1 MNITLSTLT
10 RALVLALALPLA
22 AAGIRMAKAKTSAPQ
37 HPINLNNA
45 TVTEL
50 MQLPK
55 IGMKTAERIIKF
67 RKEHGGFR
75 RSEELMNVKGIG
87 EKSFVKLKPYLAV
100 GVGSDNASNG
110 VEMVSSPI
118 TVATRAKAGRPKHV
132 AHATQASARK

>member
-10 RALVLALALPLA
+10 RALVVAMALPLA
-22 AAGIRMAKAKTSAPQ
+22 AAGVRSAKAKTSAPQ
-37 HPINLNNA
+37 HPINLNSA

-55 IGMKTAERIIKF
+55 IGAKTAERVIKF

-87 EKSFVKLKPYLAV
+87 EKSFVKLKPYLSV
-100 GVGSDNASNG
+100 GAGTVNARNDAEGSTAP
-110 VEMVSSPI
+110 VKA
-118 TVATRAKAGRPKHV
+118 ATHAKAARPKHV
-132 AHATQASARK
+132 SVKK

>member
-22 AAGIRMAKAKTSAPQ
+22 AAGVRSAKAKSPTPQ
-37 HPINLNNA
+37 HPINLNSA

-55 IGMKTAERIIKF
+55 IGAKTAERIIKF

-87 EKSFVKLKPYLAV
+87 EKSFVKLKPYLTVGAGAV
-100 GVGSDNASNG
+100 NA
-110 VEMVSSPI
+110 VETVSSPV
-118 TVATRAKAGRPKHV
+118 TAATHAKASRPKH
-132 AHATQASARK
+132 ATHASARK

>member
-10 RALVLALALPLA
+10 RALVLAMALPLA
-22 AAGIRMAKAKTSAPQ
+22 AAGVRSAKAKTSAPQ
-37 HPINLNNA
+37 HPINLNSA

-55 IGMKTAERIIKF
+55 VGAKTAERIIKF

-87 EKSFVKLKPYLAV
+87 EKSFVTLKPFLSVGAGAV
-100 GVGSDNASNG
+100 NAVNT
-110 VEMVSSPI
+110 VEASPSPV
-118 TVATRAKAGRPKHV
+118 TVATHAKASRPKH
-132 AHATQASARK
+132 ASAKK

>member
-22 AAGIRMAKAKTSAPQ
+22 AAGVRSAKAKSPAPQ
-37 HPINLNNA
+37 HPINLNSA

-55 IGMKTAERIIKF
+55 IGAKTAERIIKF

-87 EKSFVKLKPYLAV
+87 EKSFVKLKPYLSVGAGTVSGANTVNAV
-100 GVGSDNASNG
+100 EAS
-110 VEMVSSPI
+110 SSPV
-118 TVATRAKAGRPKHV
+118 TAVTPAKASRPKRS
-132 AHATQASARK
+132 AARK

>member
-10 RALVLALALPLA
+10 RALVVAMALPLA
-22 AAGIRMAKAKTSAPQ
+22 AAGVRSAKAKTSAPQ
-37 HPINLNNA
+37 HPINLNSA

-55 IGMKTAERIIKF
+55 IGAKTAERVIKF

-87 EKSFVKLKPYLAV
+87 EKSFVKLKPYLSVGAGAV
-100 GVGSDNASNG
+100 NASHDL
-110 VEMVSSPI
+110 EVSTAPVKAV
-118 TVATRAKAGRPKHV
+118 THAKAARPKH
-132 AHATQASARK
+132 ASAKK

>member
-10 RALVLALALPLA
+10 RAIVIAMALPLA
-22 AAGIRMAKAKTSAPQ
+22 AAGVRTAKAKTSAPQ
-37 HPINLNNA
+37 HPINLNSA

-75 RSEELMNVKGIG
+75 RSEELMNVKGVG
-87 EKSFVKLKPYLAV
+87 EKSFVKLKPYLSVGAGAV
-100 GVGSDNASNG
+100 NAVNVVETVSAPVTVVSHAKASRPKNAS
-110 VEMVSSPI
+110 
-118 TVATRAKAGRPKHV
+118 AKK
-132 AHATQASARK
+132 

>member
-22 AAGIRMAKAKTSAPQ
+22 AAGVGSAKAKSAPQ
-37 HPINLNNA
+37 HPINLNSA

-55 IGMKTAERIIKF
+55 VGAKTAELIIKF

-87 EKSFVKLKPYLAV
+87 EKSFVKLKPYLSVGAGTVSGANTVNAV
-100 GVGSDNASNG
+100 EAS
-110 VEMVSSPI
+110 SSPV
-118 TVATRAKAGRPKHV
+118 TAVTPAKASRPKRS
-132 AHATQASARK
+132 AARK

>member
-10 RALVLALALPLA
+10 RALVVAMALPLA
-22 AAGIRMAKAKTSAPQ
+22 AAGVRTAKAKTSAPQ
-37 HPINLNNA
+37 HPINLNSA

-55 IGMKTAERIIKF
+55 VGAKTAELIVKF

-87 EKSFVKLKPYLAV
+87 EKSFVKLKPYLNV
-100 GVGSDNASNG
+100 GAGGANAL
-110 VEMVSSPI
+110 EAAP
-118 TVATRAKAGRPKHV
+118 TPAKAAAPAKASRPNS
-132 AHATQASARK
+132 ASARK

>member
-10 RALVLALALPLA
+10 RALVLAMALPLA
-22 AAGIRMAKAKTSAPQ
+22 AAGVRSAKAKTSAPQ
-37 HPINLNNA
+37 HPINLNSA

-55 IGMKTAERIIKF
+55 IGAKTAERVIQF

-87 EKSFVKLKPYLAV
+87 EKSFVKLKPYLTV
-100 GVGSDNASNG
+100 GVGAG
-110 VEMVSSPI
+110 TAVEAVSSPI
-118 TVATRAKAGRPKHV
+118 TVVSRAKQPRPKH
-132 AHATQASARK
+132 AAARK

>member
-10 RALVLALALPLA
+10 RALVLAMALPLA
-22 AAGIRMAKAKTSAPQ
+22 AAGVRSAKAKTSAPQ
-37 HPINLNNA
+37 HPINLNSA

-55 IGMKTAERIIKF
+55 VGAKTAERIIKF

-87 EKSFVKLKPYLAV
+87 EKSFVTLKPYLSVGAGSVNAV
-100 GVGSDNASNG
+100 STVGAS
-110 VEMVSSPI
+110 PAP
-118 TVATRAKAGRPKHV
+118 VAVASHSKASRPKH
-132 AHATQASARK
+132 ASAKK

>member
-22 AAGIRMAKAKTSAPQ
+22 AAGVRSAKAKSPTPQ
-37 HPINLNNA
+37 HPINLNSA

-55 IGMKTAERIIKF
+55 IGAKTAERIIKF

-87 EKSFVKLKPYLAV
+87 EKSFVKLKPYLSV
-100 GVGSDNASNG
+100 GVGTVSGANT
-110 VEMVSSPI
+110 VEAASSPV
-118 TVATRAKAGRPKHV
+118 TAGTPAKASRPKNS
-132 AHATQASARK
+132 APSMARK

>member
-10 RALVLALALPLA
+10 RALVLAMALPLA
-22 AAGIRMAKAKTSAPQ
+22 AAGVRTAKAKTPAPQ
-37 HPINLNNA
+37 HPINLNSA

-55 IGMKTAERIIKF
+55 VGAKTAELIIKF

-87 EKSFVKLKPYLAV
+87 EKSFVKLKPYLSV
-100 GVGSDNASNG
+100 GVGATNTDNA
-110 VEMVSSPI
+110 VEAAPSP
-118 TVATRAKAGRPKHV
+118 VKAATRAKTSRPKHS
-132 AHATQASARK
+132 SARK

>member
-22 AAGIRMAKAKTSAPQ
+22 AAGVRSAKAKTSAPQ
-37 HPINLNNA
+37 HPINLNSA

-55 IGMKTAERIIKF
+55 IGAKTAERIIKF

-87 EKSFVKLKPYLAV
+87 EKSFVKLKPYLSV
-100 GVGSDNASNG
+100 GADG
-110 VEMVSSPI
+110 VSGVSAIETSSSPVK
-118 TVATRAKAGRPKHV
+118 VATRAKVSRSK
-132 AHATQASARK
+132 HATHASARK